1 MKHFLF
7 ALLLLLPVSLFAEVT
22 IDKENCTIT
31 KDGKAFPLYGEVYI
45 TKFDYEAD
53 LKVYITKIE
62 SLADLKVY
70 ITKFDYEA
78 DLKVHLVS
86 SGSWAGIR

>member
-1 MKHFLF
+1 MQVLQIKTTIMKHFLF

-53 LKVYITKIE
+53 LKV
-62 SLADLKVY
+62 
-70 ITKFDYEA
+70 
-78 DLKVHLVS
+78 HLVS